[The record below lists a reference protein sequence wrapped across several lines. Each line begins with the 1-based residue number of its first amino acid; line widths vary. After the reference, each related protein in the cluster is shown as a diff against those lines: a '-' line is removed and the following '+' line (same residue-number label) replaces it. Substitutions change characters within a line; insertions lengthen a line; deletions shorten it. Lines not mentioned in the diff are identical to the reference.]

1 MISAPDRLCTPGG
14 WHSAAAPSSTPGIPR
29 TTPGEP
35 SRPHRRRTSGTKRLG
50 GFVRRKW
57 SGCRWQLV
65 ERVHEDT
72 SRFLAARRAL
82 VLRGQ
87 DDHQIGL
94 LRREVSLP
102 EGSDILL
109 IVLAWDRAAQA
120 AVPDVVSIASFA
132 VGDTP
137 AGVAL

>member
-1 MISAPDRLCTPGG
+1 
-14 WHSAAAPSSTPGIPR
+14 
-29 TTPGEP
+29 
-35 SRPHRRRTSGTKRLG
+35 LG

-57 SGCRWQLV
+57 SGRRWQLV

-87 DDHQIGL
+87 DDHQIGV

-102 EGSDILL
+102 EGSDNLL